1 MVKLFE
7 EYATGPAVLT
17 VVFLEAVAVAWF
29 YGTCIA
35 VGLTVLLSHSSSG
48 SAHRSLM
55 SQENICFSSPSPPK
69 LTVNQ
74 IHQNDY

>member
-29 YGTCIA
+29 YGTSTATSTNITNPKYRASA
-35 VGLTVLLSHSSSG
+35 VLHFPFLQT
-48 SAHRSLM
+48 RSLT
-55 SQENICFSSPSPPK
+55 SPEK
-69 LTVNQ
+69 VYKTFLQT
-74 IHQNDY
+74 H